1 MFTFTQTS
9 NYEKHFVLQY
19 LVVILKYDFE
29 LFTGDLQWLILQ
41 VTLLLQ

>member
-19 LVVILKYDFE
+19 LIVILEYDFE
-29 LFTGDLQWLILQ
+29 LFRIYSD
-41 VTLLLQ
+41 